1 MIERGRID
9 LHQQDITPDIPLLQT
24 KLHMPL
30 HRGGEVPRPDLVDQ
44 LETGFEEG
52 RPLALIIAPA
62 GSGKTTLLSQWILQ
76 KKIAATWLS
85 LDEEDNDPTRFWIY
99 VCAALQSL
107 DQHLAQEASQLLQ
120 SPQPPTDAVF
130 LNTLLNEI
138 HVYPARFCFIL
149 DDYHLIETTAVHRA
163 LTYFIDHIPAHMQ
176 LIISSRIDP
185 PLPLAR
191 LRARGNVVEIRAADL
206 AFSDA
211 ETATFLSD
219 IMKLNLPNEVISAL
233 AARTEGW
240 AAGLQL
246 AALALRGRDD
256 YTSFFQDFTGGH
268 RYILGFFID
277 EVLGRQPEAVQNFL
291 LKTSILQRLCG
302 PLCDAVTGDAGS
314 HDKLEMLQRDNLF
327 TVPLDDHEE
336 WYRYHHLFQDVLQLR
351 LQKAHADLIPDLHHR
366 ASIWYEEQGLLDQ
379 AIEHAIAAQ
388 DLRRAGDLIVD
399 AFLPLWKQSMLGTLR
414 RWIDNLPEA
423 AVQEHAELAYWSG
436 LLLSYTGRLA
446 EGETRLNLAESQW
459 QALAASQEL
468 APEEFKQRRGRIA
481 MLRGILAARRG
492 QNADAIRLADE
503 AFAQLPLD
511 DYVFQGGTYTVL
523 GLAHLNR
530 GELFEAQQDYQ
541 QAAEQ
546 ARAVDHWFLLVGAL
560 GRLAPIQ
567 IALGQ
572 LHAAATTCRQ
582 LLALPIVQSRNLP
595 GSGFAHVG
603 LAGVYYQQGKLD
615 EAQRHSKIGREL
627 GEAASIV
634 DLIYAAAVA
643 QALVQM
649 ALGAHDAALS
659 LLQRAGGIAL
669 PVGGELFARRVQAI
683 EALVYLRSGEIEPVI
698 NWVRNVQNSQIGD
711 PLLAELEGLV
721 RIRLQLIEGQADE
734 ALEVLQNLLQAA
746 EAAQRI
752 GSVIEILTL
761 QARALIISGSKEDA
775 TRVLERALTLA
786 QPEGYVQV
794 FVNEGALMVELLRAV
809 GRQASATPLRI
820 YIGRL
825 LTAFVADE
833 SDREPQSPISVPIQ
847 PARAA
852 LIEPLTDRELEILR
866 LIGEGASNE
875 QIATHFVIS
884 IHTVRKHISNILS
897 KLDVKNRTEAAAYAR
912 RSGIL

>member
-1 MIERGRID
+1 M
-9 LHQQDITPDIPLLQT
+9 HQQDIMPGIPLLQT
-24 KLHMPL
+24 KLHMPM
-30 HRGGEVPRPDLVDQ
+30 HRGSEVPRPNLVGQ
-44 LETGFEEG
+44 LDAGFEEG
-52 RPLALIIAPA
+52 RPLALISAPA
-62 GSGKTTLLSQWILQ
+62 GSGKTTLLSQWILYR
-76 KKIAATWLS
+76 KIAATWLS

-107 DQHLAQEASQLLQ
+107 DPLLAQKAIQLLQ
-120 SPQPPTDAVF
+120 SPQPPTDEVF

-138 HVYPARFCFIL
+138 HAYSTGFCLVL
-149 DDYHLIETTAVHRA
+149 DDYHLIETTATHRA
-163 LTYFIDHIPAHMQ
+163 LTYFIDHMPSHMQ
-176 LIISSRIDP
+176 LIVSSRIDP

-211 ETATFLSD
+211 ETTAFLSD
-219 IMKLNLPNEVISAL
+219 IMKLDLPKEVIAAL
-233 AARTEGW
+233 ATRTEGW

-246 AALALRGRDD
+246 AALALRGRAD
-256 YTSFFQDFTGGH
+256 YQSFFQEFTGGH

-277 EVLGRQPEAVQNFL
+277 EVLARQPEVVQNFL

-302 PLCDAVTGDAGS
+302 PLCAAVTGEAAS
-314 HDKLEMLQRDNLF
+314 HDMLEMLQRDNLF
-327 TVPLDDHEE
+327 TVPLDEREE
-336 WYRYHHLFQDVLQLR
+336 WYRYHHLFQDVLRLR
-351 LQKAHADLIPDLHHR
+351 LQKTHADLIPSLHHR
-366 ASIWYEEQGLLDQ
+366 ASIWYEAQGLLDQ
-379 AIEHAIAAQ
+379 AIEHAIAAH
-388 DLRRAGDLIVD
+388 DLKRAGDLIVD
-399 AFLPLWKQSMLGTLR
+399 AFLPLWKQSMLGILR

-423 AVQEHAELAYWSG
+423 AVQEHAELAYFSS
-436 LLLSYTGRLA
+436 LLLCYTGRLA

-459 QALAASQEL
+459 QTLAASQEL
-468 APEEFKQRRGRIA
+468 TPEAFNRRRGRIA

-492 QNADAIRLADE
+492 ENVEAIRLAEE
-503 AFAQLPLD
+503 AFAQLPLHE
-511 DYVFQGGTYTVL
+511 YVFRGGSFTVL

-530 GELFEAQQDYQ
+530 GELFEAQQDYEH
-541 QAAEQ
+541 AAEQ
-546 ARAVDHWFLLVGAL
+546 ARAADHWFLLVGAL

-603 LAGVYYQQGKLD
+603 LAGVYYQQGALD
-615 EAQRHSKIGREL
+615 EAEKHAKVGLEL

-634 DLIYAAAVA
+634 DLIYAAALA
-643 QALVQM
+643 QATVQL
-649 ALGAHDAALS
+649 ALGAHEAAL
-659 LLQRAGGIAL
+659 LMLQHAAGIAL

-683 EALVYLRSGEIEPVI
+683 EALVHLRSGELKPVI
-698 NWVRNVQNSQIGD
+698 RWAQGTRHSETDD

-734 ALEVLQNLLQAA
+734 ALEVLQNVLQAA

-752 GSVIEILTL
+752 GSVIEILML
-761 QARALIISGSKEDA
+761 QARVHTILGSKKDA
-775 TRVLERALTLA
+775 ICVLERALTLA

-794 FVNEGALMVELLRAV
+794 FVNEGPPMVELLRAV
-809 GRQASATPLRI
+809 GRQTSASHLRS

-825 LTAFVADE
+825 LAVLVVEE
-833 SDREPQSPISVPIQ
+833 SDREPQSPIVTSTH
-847 PARAA
+847 PAHTA

-897 KLDVKNRTEAAAYAR
+897 KLNVKNRTEAAAYAR

>member
-1 MIERGRID
+1 
-9 LHQQDITPDIPLLQT
+9 
-24 KLHMPL
+24 
-30 HRGGEVPRPDLVDQ
+30 
-44 LETGFEEG
+44 
-52 RPLALIIAPA
+52 
-62 GSGKTTLLSQWILQ
+62 
-76 KKIAATWLS
+76 
-85 LDEEDNDPTRFWIY
+85 
-99 VCAALQSL
+99 
-107 DQHLAQEASQLLQ
+107 LQ
-120 SPQPPTDAVF
+120 SPQPPSDEVF

-138 HVYPARFCFIL
+138 HAYATRFCLVL

-163 LTYFIDHIPAHMQ
+163 LTYFIDHMPSHMQ
-176 LIISSRIDP
+176 LIVSSRIDP

-211 ETATFLSD
+211 ETAVFLSD
-219 IMKLNLPNEVISAL
+219 MMKLNLPKEVITAL
-233 AARTEGW
+233 ATRTEGW

-246 AALALRGRDD
+246 AALALRGRAD
-256 YTSFFQDFTGGH
+256 YTSFFQEFTGGH

-277 EVLGRQPEAVQNFL
+277 EVLARQPEAVQNFL

-302 PLCDAVTGDAGS
+302 PLCDAVTGETGS
-314 HDKLEMLQRDNLF
+314 HDMLEMLQRDNLF

-336 WYRYHHLFQDVLQLR
+336 WYRYHHLFQDVLRLR
-351 LQKAHADLIPDLHHR
+351 LQKAHADLIPSLHHR
-366 ASIWYEEQGLLDQ
+366 ASLWYEAQGLLDQ
-379 AIEHAIAAQ
+379 AIEHAIAAH
-388 DLRRAGDLIVD
+388 DLKRASDLIVD
-399 AFLPLWKQSMLGTLR
+399 AFLPLWKQSMLGTLQ
-414 RWIDNLPEA
+414 RWIDNLPKA
-423 AVQEHAELAYWSG
+423 AVDEHAELAFWSSF
-436 LLLSYTGRLA
+436 LLSYTGRLA
-446 EGETRLNLAESQW
+446 EGETRLNLAEAQW

-468 APEEFKQRRGRIA
+468 TAEEFKWRRGRIT

-541 QAAEQ
+541 NAAEQ
-546 ARAVDHWFLLVGAL
+546 ARTVDHWFLLVGAL

-603 LAGVYYQQGKLD
+603 LAGVYYQQGVLD
-615 EAQRHSKIGREL
+615 EAERHAKIGLEL

-634 DLIYAAAVA
+634 DLIYAAVLA

-649 ALGAHDAALS
+649 ALGTPDAALS
-659 LLQRAGGIAL
+659 MLLRAGGIAL

-683 EALVYLRSGEIEPVI
+683 EALVHLRSGALEPVSR
-698 NWVRNVQNSQIGD
+698 WAQTTRHSETDD
-711 PLLAELEGLV
+711 PLQAELESLV
-721 RIRLQLIEGQADE
+721 RIRLQLSEGQGDE

-746 EAAQRI
+746 EAAQRVS
-752 GSVIEILTL
+752 SVIEILTL
-761 QARALIISGSKEDA
+761 QARALAMSGLKEDA
-775 TRVLERALTLA
+775 TRVLERALSLA

-794 FVNEGALMVELLRAV
+794 FINEGSPMVELLRAV
-809 GRQASATPLRI
+809 GRQASASHLRS

-825 LTAFVADE
+825 LTALAVDE
-833 SDREPQSPISVPIQ
+833 TDRELRSPTVTSNQSVHT
-847 PARAA
+847 A
-852 LIEPLTDRELEILR
+852 LIEPLTDRELDILR

-875 QIATHFVIS
+875 EIATHFVIS